1 MTIEE
6 TIRELEERL
15 LSPEIRASA
24 PDLRRLISD
33 LFVEIGTS
41 GRIYTKA
48 SIINVLTTTPELAGV
63 GMEYFRVLE
72 IAPGVALATYRCGGT
87 VRSSLWRQEGTAW
100 RVVFHQGT
108 RTALTA
114 ELR

>member
-24 PDLRRLISD
+24 PDLKRLISD
-33 LFVEIGTS
+33 IFVEIGSS

-48 SIINVLTTTPELAGV
+48 SIINVLTAAPEPPDAP
-63 GMEYFRVLE
+63 MEYFRVLE
-72 IAPGVALATYRCGGT
+72 IAQGVALATYRCGGT
-87 VRSSLWRQEGTAW
+87 LRSTLWRQEGTAW

-108 RTALTA
+108 RSALTA